1 MWGHEV
7 DPMGW
12 GPPWITI
19 TTYGEK
25 VLETNKTIPHDP
37 DGYLNNF
44 KETVPAADN
53 LIQVYLAESLQ
64 TFNHNNLFASMV
76 MLGGASEAAFEVL
89 WSTLKS
95 KYNRKER
102 FEKLDNK
109 PLKTKFDEVIK
120 ELELIKN
127 KLPKEIKE
135 NIDTNIK
142 GIFTLI
148 RTQRN
153 DFGHPTGKYINRFQ
167 MFAYLQL
174 FTGYC
179 KALYDLNSYFENEL
193 VNDDQRRA
201 AE

>member
-1 MWGHEV
+1 
-7 DPMGW
+7 
-12 GPPWITI
+12 
-19 TTYGEK
+19 
-25 VLETNKTIPHDP
+25 
-37 DGYLNNF
+37 
-44 KETVPAADN
+44 
-53 LIQVYLAESLQ
+53 
-64 TFNHNNLFASMV
+64 

-102 FEKLDNK
+102 FERLDNK

-153 DFGHPTGKYINRFQ
+153 DFGHPTGKYINRFRCSPICNCSQ
-167 MFAYLQL
+167 DIVKL
-174 FTGYC
+174 FTILIVIL
-179 KALYDLNSYFENEL
+179 KMS
-193 VNDDQRRA
+193 
-201 AE
+201 